1 MFVVAS
7 DNILILRYSFIAIS
21 MSYWLENLDKFEENE
36 QFLVENVQTD
46 HLALAER
53 NWNTFIGTSISF

>member
-1 MFVVAS
+1 MYLVAS
-7 DNILILRYSFIAIS
+7 DNILIFRYSLLFLGAH
-21 MSYWLENLDKFEENE
+21 WLENLDKFEENE
-36 QFLVENVQTD
+36 QFLVKYVQTD